1 MIDFYVLFLGRFI
14 LIAKNVLFE
23 YAGQNF
29 SLFFFVVSGLEI
41 MLSLL
46 LHGKVISLHHFT
58 VRDESVCLF
67 AFSKQFSPLRNGL

>member
-41 MLSLL
+41 IL